1 MLRLQKVFLSIES
14 TAGISVL
21 STYSI
26 SGLLKESQDD
36 IVSSIETDIPSD
48 LPGDKD
54 KSMLLE
60 TGTLKFATNGT
71 TSFLSLN
78 DEVVLVVVIVALGKT
93 TEADLTFEKVGF
105 LLPEI
110 AELEEELHCDVSFF
124 VFATFVTYIKIRTII
139 IIIFFFFFVMKKKES

>member
-14 TAGISVL
+14 TAGTSLL

-48 LPGDKD
+48 LPGDD
-54 KSMLLE
+54 KSILLE
-60 TGTLKFATNGT
+60 TGTLKVLPTNGT
-71 TSFLSLN
+71 TTSFLTPFLSENAEL
-78 DEVVLVVVIVALGKT
+78 VVLVVMALGKT
-93 TEADLTFEKVGF
+93 TVADLTFDKVGF

-110 AELEEELHCDVSFF
+110 AELEELHCEGSFF
-124 VFATFVTYIKIRTII
+124 VFATLVT
-139 IIIFFFFFVMKKKES
+139 

>member
-14 TAGISVL
+14 TAGTSLL

-48 LPGDKD
+48 LPGDD
-54 KSMLLE
+54 KSILLE
-60 TGTLKFATNGT
+60 TGTLKVLPTNGT
-71 TSFLSLN
+71 TTSFLTPFLSENAEL
-78 DEVVLVVVIVALGKT
+78 VVLVVMALGKT
-93 TEADLTFEKVGF
+93 TVADLTFDKVGF

-110 AELEEELHCDVSFF
+110 AELEELHSEGSFF
-124 VFATFVTYIKIRTII
+124 VFATLVT
-139 IIIFFFFFVMKKKES
+139 

>member
-14 TAGISVL
+14 TAGTSLL

-48 LPGDKD
+48 LPGDD
-54 KSMLLE
+54 KSILLE
-60 TGTLKFATNGT
+60 TGTLKVVVPTNGT
-71 TSFLSLN
+71 TTSFLTPLPFLSENEEL
-78 DEVVLVVVIVALGKT
+78 VVLVVMALGKT
-93 TEADLTFEKVGF
+93 TVADLTFDKVGF

-110 AELEEELHCDVSFF
+110 AELEELHSEGSFF
-124 VFATFVTYIKIRTII
+124 VFATLVT
-139 IIIFFFFFVMKKKES
+139 

>member
-14 TAGISVL
+14 TAGTSLL

-48 LPGDKD
+48 LPGDD
-54 KSMLLE
+54 KSILLE
-60 TGTLKFATNGT
+60 TGTLKVLPTNGT
-71 TSFLSLN
+71 TTSFLTPFLSENEEL
-78 DEVVLVVVIVALGKT
+78 VVLVVMALGKT
-93 TEADLTFEKVGF
+93 TVADLTFDKVGF

-110 AELEEELHCDVSFF
+110 AELEELHCEGSFF
-124 VFATFVTYIKIRTII
+124 VFATLVT
-139 IIIFFFFFVMKKKES
+139 

>member
-14 TAGISVL
+14 TAGTSLL

-48 LPGDKD
+48 LPGDD
-54 KSMLLE
+54 KSILLE
-60 TGTLKFATNGT
+60 TGTLKVLPTNGT
-71 TSFLSLN
+71 TTSFLTPLPFLSENEEL
-78 DEVVLVVVIVALGKT
+78 VVLVVMALGKT
-93 TEADLTFEKVGF
+93 TVADLTFDKVGF

-110 AELEEELHCDVSFF
+110 AELEELHSEGSFF
-124 VFATFVTYIKIRTII
+124 VFATLVTKDDELRGP
-139 IIIFFFFFVMKKKES
+139 F

>member
-14 TAGISVL
+14 TAGTSLL

-48 LPGDKD
+48 LPGDD
-54 KSMLLE
+54 KSILLE
-60 TGTLKFATNGT
+60 TGTLKVLPTNGT
-71 TSFLSLN
+71 TTSFLTPFLSENEEL
-78 DEVVLVVVIVALGKT
+78 VVLVVMALGKT
-93 TEADLTFEKVGF
+93 TVADLTFDKVGF

-110 AELEEELHCDVSFF
+110 AELEELHSEGSFF
-124 VFATFVTYIKIRTII
+124 VFATLVT
-139 IIIFFFFFVMKKKES
+139 